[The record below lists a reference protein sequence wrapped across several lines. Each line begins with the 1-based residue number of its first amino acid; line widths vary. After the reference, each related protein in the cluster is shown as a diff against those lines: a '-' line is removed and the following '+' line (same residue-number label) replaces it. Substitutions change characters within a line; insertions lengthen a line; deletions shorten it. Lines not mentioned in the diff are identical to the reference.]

1 MKTNLASW
9 RDEWGYHLLLLIAVF
24 LMLWPIVFMLSTSLK
39 DLNQFFESTLNPLP
53 FPPTFDNY
61 TNVLENFP
69 LLTYIWNTFYIAII
83 VTLSK
88 ALTSV
93 LAAFGFVYYDFKYKE
108 TIFNGML
115 LTFFIPITVLIMP
128 NYLLM
133 AKLGLLDTPY
143 GVMLPSLVD
152 GMGVFLMRQ
161 TMRGIPKPLLE
172 AAILDGATPWQILRK
187 VVLPLIKPSV
197 LAISILFF
205 INSWN
210 EYFWPL
216 LILQDKSNLTLP
228 LALQMFISAEG
239 GSEWGVAMAV
249 ATLTSLPPL
258 VLYGFCQKFIINT
271 FMQAGVKG

>member
-39 DLNQFFESTLNPLP
+39 DLNQVFESTLNPLP

-172 AAILDGATPWQILRK
+172 EAILDGATPWQILRK